1 MGLAAHAHVAAFF
14 DIDGTLVP
22 SPSLERRFLTFLLWR
37 RELGL
42 ANALRWIGEAM
53 RLAPRG
59 ASAMRHANKMYLRGL
74 RASLDKDGGLRF
86 VLPGFFPPAVE
97 RVACHAAARHEI
109 VLISGTLS
117 PLAEMLRR
125 KLEAALD
132 RVGCPTRVR
141 VCATRLEESHGAW
154 TGRVLGEPVM
164 GQAKKQAAL
173 RLADEFGYD
182 LARSYV
188 YADSAS
194 DRSMLAVVGNP
205 AAVNPTRRLARIA
218 RANGWPILRWS
229 TAPSGEAER
238 REGGRCGEIS
248 LCRRLGKTT

>member
-1 MGLAAHAHVAAFF
+1 MGAAPGRVAAFF

-37 RELGL
+37 RELSL
-42 ANALRWIGEAM
+42 ANALRWIGQAM

-74 RASLDKDGGLRF
+74 RVSLDEDGGLRF
-86 VLPGFFPPAVE
+86 VLPGFFRQALE
-97 RVACHAAARHEI
+97 CVARHAAAGHEI
-109 VLISGTLS
+109 VLVSGTLA

-125 KLEAALD
+125 KLEATLD
-132 RVGCPTRVR
+132 ACGYPARIR
-141 VCATRLEESHGAW
+141 VCATQLEKLHGAW

-164 GQAKKQAAL
+164 GQAKGQAAL
-173 RLADEFGYD
+173 RLAGEFGYD
-182 LARSYV
+182 LAHCYA

-194 DRSMLAVVGNP
+194 DRSMLAAVGNP

-229 TAPSGEAER
+229 SSRSAEAKQHGA
-238 REGGRCGEIS
+238 GGCGEMS